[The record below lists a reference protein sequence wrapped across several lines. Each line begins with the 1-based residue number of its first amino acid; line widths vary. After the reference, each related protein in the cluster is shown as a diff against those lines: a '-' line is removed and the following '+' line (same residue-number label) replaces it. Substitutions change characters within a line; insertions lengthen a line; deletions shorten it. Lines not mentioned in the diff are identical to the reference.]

1 MARLGLILIRSEP
14 DLPRFNESAM
24 SSDSGGGEADLIL
37 NPDQQKV
44 FDDLAPRASGGGFS
58 VNLLHG
64 VTGSGKTEIYL
75 RCIRKVIEQGKQ
87 AIVLVPEIALTP
99 PDRAALHRTF
109 QARRDPA

>member
-1 MARLGLILIRSEP
+1 
-14 DLPRFNESAM
+14 ESAIA
-24 SSDSGGGEADLIL
+24 DGSGGDEEDLIL

-44 FDDLAPRASGGGFS
+44 FDELSPRVGADGASGGGFS

-99 PDRAALHRTF
+99 QTVRRFTARFKRVAILHS
-109 QARRDPA
+109 